1 MLSLPDFTNSRT
13 KSIIHGFQAFIIFLA
28 WAMTI
33 AVFTQPGKTD
43 GRTVY
48 YFILCWVSIP
58 GLIYL
63 TAVPMWPRLRK
74 FGNVFAF
81 ALIDGLF
88 TLLWF
93 AAWIAT
99 ATYVGTGVAQ
109 GGKDKDNDKN
119 KDDKDKGKKSG
130 CDVFAFGSPTKCRLS
145 TGTTILAVFVFIIF
159 IGTTMISLR
168 SVMEYRRTG
177 TMPYDGSDPTFAAHA
192 QAAFSSN
199 AAPHDFDDDD
209 DRDAESRTGRY
220 HGGPPSRQND
230 EDAYALLH
238 NSEVDDLGPHGSHR
252 PPPSYDP
259 TASNVSSLPPRL
271 SPIPPAGSSLSD
283 YDTSYGGAYGG
294 HRSEVSGDYSYNR

>member
-1 MLSLPDFTNSRT
+1 
-13 KSIIHGFQAFIIFLA
+13 
-28 WAMTI
+28 MTI

-58 GLIYL
+58 GIVYL
-63 TAVPMWPRLRK
+63 TAVPMWPRIRK
-74 FGNVFAF
+74 FGNVYAFAF
-81 ALIDGLF
+81 VDGLF

-99 ATYVGTGVAQ
+99 ATYVGTGISK
-109 GGKDKDNDKN
+109 GSKGDTDKDKDKN
-119 KDDKDKGKKSG
+119 KNKSG

-145 TGTTILAVFVFIIF
+145 TGTTVLGVFVFIIF
-159 IGTTMISLR
+159 IATTLLSLKN
-168 SVMEYRRTG
+168 VMEYRRTG

-199 AAPHDFDDDD
+199 PAHDFDDDD
-209 DRDAESRTGRY
+209 DRDPESRTGRF

-230 EDAYALLH
+230 EDEYALLH

-259 TASNVSSLPPRL
+259 TASNVSSQPPRL
-271 SPIPPAGSSLSD
+271 SPLPPAGSSMSD
-283 YDTSYGGAYGG
+283 FDTSYGGAYGG
-294 HRSEVSGDYSYNR
+294 HRSEVSGDYTYNR

>member
-1 MLSLPDFTNSRT
+1 MRLPDLTNSRT
-13 KSIIHGFQAFIIFLA
+13 KTIIHAFQAFIIFLA

-33 AVFTQPGKTD
+33 AVFTQPGKAD
-43 GRTVY
+43 GRIVY
-48 YFILCWVSIP
+48 YFILCWLSIP
-58 GLIYL
+58 GLVYL
-63 TAVPMWPRLRK
+63 TAVPMWPRIRK
-74 FGNVFAF
+74 FGNVYAFAF
-81 ALIDGLF
+81 IDGLF

-99 ATYVGTGVAQ
+99 ATYVGTGIAQ
-109 GGKDKDNDKN
+109 GGKEHKDSDNDKDKN
-119 KDDKDKGKKSG
+119 KNKSG

-145 TGTTILAVFVFIIF
+145 TGTTVLGVFVFLIF
-159 IGTTMISLR
+159 IMTTLISMR

-199 AAPHDFDDDD
+199 PAHDFDDDD
-209 DRDAESRTGRY
+209 DRDPESRTGRF

-230 EDAYALLH
+230 EDEYALLH
-238 NSEVDDLGPHGSHR
+238 NSEVDDMGPHGSHR

-259 TASNVSSLPPRL
+259 TASNISSQPPRL
-271 SPIPPAGSSLSD
+271 SPLPPAGSSMSD
-283 YDTSYGGAYGG
+283 FDTSYGGAYGG

>member
-1 MLSLPDFTNSRT
+1 
-13 KSIIHGFQAFIIFLA
+13 
-28 WAMTI
+28 
-33 AVFTQPGKTD
+33 
-43 GRTVY
+43 
-48 YFILCWVSIP
+48 
-58 GLIYL
+58 
-63 TAVPMWPRLRK
+63 
-74 FGNVFAF
+74 
-81 ALIDGLF
+81 
-88 TLLWF
+88 
-93 AAWIAT
+93 
-99 ATYVGTGVAQ
+99 
-109 GGKDKDNDKN
+109 
-119 KDDKDKGKKSG
+119 
-130 CDVFAFGSPTKCRLS
+130 
-145 TGTTILAVFVFIIF
+145 
-159 IGTTMISLR
+159 
-168 SVMEYRRTG
+168 MEYRRTG

-192 QAAFSSN
+192 QAAFSN